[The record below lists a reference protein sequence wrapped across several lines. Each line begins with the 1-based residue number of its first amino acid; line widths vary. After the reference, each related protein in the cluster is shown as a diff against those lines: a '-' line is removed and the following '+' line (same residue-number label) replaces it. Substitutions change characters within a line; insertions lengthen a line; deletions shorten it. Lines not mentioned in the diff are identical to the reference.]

1 MLLID
6 AKFSNIIRNYLIIIN
21 YLTLSPPCINYLI
34 INYVIINYFNVL

>member
-21 YLTLSPPCINYLI
+21 YLAFSPPCINYLT
-34 INYVIINYFNVL
+34 INYLIINYFNLL